1 MRTVAAI
8 GIGKLSLLDIPRPE
22 MAGPYECLVRM
33 DACAIC
39 NSTDIKLL
47 KNEFCSGPFPT
58 VLGHEVIGTVVEVG
72 ANVENFREGD
82 RVFRQRLEDRHV
94 PKGRSNWGGFAE
106 YGIVVD
112 QWARDGVPYLHH
124 TADYRA
130 HPQQKLALDI
140 EPALATGMVTLM
152 ETLDY
157 VQGCGAAPGKT
168 VAIVGTG
175 PVGQAFAMFAKRLG
189 AGPVIAFGRRA
200 AYAERFAAIA
210 RVDGYVVGSPYPSDV
225 ERRIAAGGFDIAIE
239 AVGSRRALD
248 ACLEL
253 AGEHG
258 EVCCYGVA
266 SESEPYT
273 EAQLADPH
281 LRAVDVMEGRAQAQ
295 LVEYIEAGHVRVE
308 DWVSHTLPMGEY
320 QKAFDMVG
328 GRQATKMA
336 LLL

>member
-1 MRTVAAI
+1 MRTVAAV
-8 GIGKLSLLDIPRPE
+8 GGGKLGMLEISRPE
-22 MAGPYECLVRM
+22 VTDPFECLVRM

-47 KNEFCSGPFPT
+47 KNEFCPGPFPT
-58 VLGHEVIGTVVEVG
+58 ILGHEVIGTVIEVG
-72 ANVENFREGD
+72 EKAGNFREGD

-94 PKGRSNWGGFAE
+94 PEGRSTWGGFAE

-124 TADYRA
+124 TAEYRA

-157 VQGCGAAPGKT
+157 VQGCGAAPGKA

-175 PVGQAFAMFAKRLG
+175 PVGQSFALFAKLLG

-200 AYAERFAAIA
+200 VYAERFAKIA
-210 RVDGYVVGSPYPSDV
+210 RADEYVAGRPYPSDV
-225 ERRIAAGGFDIAIE
+225 KRRIAAGGFNIVIE
-239 AVGSRRALD
+239 AVGSRQALD
-248 ACLEL
+248 TCLEL
-253 AGEHG
+253 AGEQG
-258 EVCCYGVA
+258 AVCCYGVA

-273 EAQLADPH
+273 ETQLADPR
-281 LRAVDVMEGRAQAQ
+281 LRAVDVLEGRAQAQ
-295 LVEYIEAGHVRVE
+295 LVEYVEAGHVRLE
-308 DWVSHTLPMGEY
+308 DWVSHTLPMREY
-320 QKAFDMVG
+320 QKAFDQVVA
-328 GRQATKMA
+328 RQSTKMA
-336 LLL
+336 LLP